1 MAMLSAVGRDMK
13 HNASSLGMLLKYAKL
28 HQEEHRTD
36 ADKFS
41 PDGEFFTA
49 NSSCGPALAIK
60 FRADIAYFVKRLFAN
75 FSH

>member
-41 PDGEFFTA
+41 PDGDFFTT
-49 NSSCGPALAIK
+49 NSSYCWPALDK
-60 FRADIAYFVKRLFAN
+60 FIADIKYFPNRHYLNV
-75 FSH
+75 SQ

>member
-60 FRADIAYFVKRLFAN
+60 SRADIKLFVNRPFAN
-75 FSH
+75 VSH

>member
-41 PDGEFFTA
+41 PDGDFFTT
-49 NSSCGPALAIK
+49 NSSYCWRALDEFI
-60 FRADIAYFVKRLFAN
+60 ADIKLFPNRLFAN
-75 FSH
+75 VSH

>member
-49 NSSCGPALAIK
+49 NSSCGPPLAIK
-60 FRADIAYFVKRLFAN
+60 SRAYIKLFPNRLFAN
-75 FSH
+75 VSH